1 MMNDETDSDGSKNE
15 NYIEENTTNED
26 SSTICGQI

>member
-1 MMNDETDSDGSKNE
+1 MMNDETDSDESKNE

-26 SSTICGQI
+26 SSTICAQI